1 MRICKTV
8 VITCIL
14 WIELITF
21 HVVARNGQNEK
32 KVNLSVSTNYDGDY
46 VSMQCFVF
54 FLIDYAI
61 KEQAQEQLSA
71 SVQ

>member
-46 VSMQCFVF
+46 VSM
-54 FLIDYAI
+54 
-61 KEQAQEQLSA
+61 
-71 SVQ
+71 